1 MNSSNFTTFNISEVI
16 LHIVSGVSVNG
27 NDFKANKNEKGV
39 LKTGCVKHGVFIP
52 TENKRILES
61 EIKRAK
67 VNPVKNTIILNR
79 SNTQELV
86 GMVGYVKKD
95 YKNLFLSDK
104 LWLIQA
110 DEEIVDTKYFIY
122 LLSSSKYS
130 NKISSYATG
139 TSASMK
145 NISQKT
151 FENIQIQLP
160 PLNIQYK
167 VKNYLSSLEKKIQ
180 LQEEKINLLKE
191 QKKGYMQKIFK
202 QEIRFKDDNGKEF
215 PKWREQKLSDILIER
230 KIYESKGK
238 KYPHASLTKEGIHLK
253 SDRYDRDFLVRTD
266 DKKYKIT
273 KLNDICYNP
282 ANLKFGV
289 LSINTIGEAIFSP
302 IYVTFEVISNASAY
316 FMYIFLKR
324 SDFINKIRKYEEGTV
339 YERMAVKPSD
349 FLKYVDEIPCL
360 KEQEKIAEFFSKLDI
375 KIQTETRK
383 LEFLQQQ
390 KKGFMQQV
398 FI

>member
-1 MNSSNFTTFNISEVI
+1 MNSSDFTTFNISEVI

-110 DEEIVDTKYFIY
+110 NEEIVDTKYFVY

-130 NKISSYATG
+130 KKISSYATG

-180 LQEEKINLLKE
+180 FQEEKINLLKV

-202 QEIRFKDDNGKEF
+202 QEIRFKDENGREYSEWKVKKLKDVTTLANKTRVGNPEAYNLLSVKLHLNGVEATDKKPNPTKNGRPYYIRNSGELIIGRQNFHNGGIAIVDENTDGYVASNAISSFNVINNNNIHYIYLYISQVDYYKRVGYFMEGTGQKEIS
-215 PKWREQKLSDILIER
+215 EAILSDLVIEMP
-230 KIYESKGK
+230 E
-238 KYPHASLTKEGIHLK
+238 
-253 SDRYDRDFLVRTD
+253 
-266 DKKYKIT
+266 
-273 KLNDICYNP
+273 
-282 ANLKFGV
+282 
-289 LSINTIGEAIFSP
+289 
-302 IYVTFEVISNASAY
+302 
-316 FMYIFLKR
+316 
-324 SDFINKIRKYEEGTV
+324 
-339 YERMAVKPSD
+339 
-349 FLKYVDEIPCL
+349 L
-360 KEQEKIAEFFSKLDI
+360 KEQEKIADFFFEFDKKVHHEQKKLDLL
-375 KIQTETRK
+375 KE
-383 LEFLQQQ
+383 Q
-390 KKGFMQQV
+390 KKGFMQQM
-398 FI
+398 FA